1 MARVSQNDK
10 YGYIDKKGK
19 VVIPFKYTYLGSLS
33 EGLIGAE
40 LNGKFGYL
48 DRTGKV
54 IIPFKFGTF
63 NNFQNGVALV
73 NMKNMIKDEDYRE
86 DEFFYID
93 KQGKPV
99 EVE

>member
-1 MARVSQNDK
+1 M
-10 YGYIDKKGK
+10 
-19 VVIPFKYTYLGSLS
+19 S

-40 LNGKFGYL
+40 LNCKFGYL
-48 DRTGKV
+48 DKTGKV
-54 IIPFKFGTF
+54 VIPFKFGTF

-73 NMKNMIKDEDYRE
+73 NMKNIFKDEDYSE